1 MKSLLQYRI
10 TGFKGAFWII
20 KSSCYLSVARCRTI
34 SSTRT
39 LLLKRLLLYPDAKEG
54 VEGHQHILELDNS
67 ISYNLLV
74 ISYLGLL
81 VGISYPFSRAKTPG
95 SATSLPVVGPC
106 RSSAKEGRVPN
117 HGSHKEQIF
126 TEHFRPVSGKKR
138 DVLISREGKK
148 CFLSPQQQWGT
159 LNSNNLSNA
168 HVSVAEDLQQEYWK
182 EGLRSFHWQWF
193 VTYIERQGELQR
205 TSKMLLLHSWLNKV
219 NQGCP
224 WKCPGHCSPRSAHR
238 GRCWRLCLCS
248 QHSKSAVMSEA
259 RQQLPTLSLHLK
271 MGLRWPGYP
280 KSN

>member
-10 TGFKGAFWII
+10 TGFKGASWII

-39 LLLKRLLLYPDAKEG
+39 LLFKRLLLYPDPKEG

-81 VGISYPFSRAKTPG
+81 VSISYPFSRGKTPG
-95 SATSLPVVGPC
+95 SATSLPVVGPH

-117 HGSHKEQIF
+117 HGLHKEEIF
-126 TEHFRPVSGKKR
+126 TEHLCPVSGKKR

-168 HVSVAEDLQQEYWK
+168 HVSVAENLQQEY
-182 EGLRSFHWQWF
+182 
-193 VTYIERQGELQR
+193 
-205 TSKMLLLHSWLNKV
+205 
-219 NQGCP
+219 
-224 WKCPGHCSPRSAHR
+224 
-238 GRCWRLCLCS
+238 
-248 QHSKSAVMSEA
+248 
-259 RQQLPTLSLHLK
+259 
-271 MGLRWPGYP
+271 
-280 KSN
+280 

>member
-81 VGISYPFSRAKTPG
+81 VGISYPFSWAKTPG

-117 HGSHKEQIF
+117 HGSHKEHSLNIF
-126 TEHFRPVSGKKR
+126 
-138 DVLISREGKK
+138 VLYLGRKGM
-148 CFLSPQQQWGT
+148 C
-159 LNSNNLSNA
+159 
-168 HVSVAEDLQQEYWK
+168 
-182 EGLRSFHWQWF
+182 SFHEKEKN
-193 VTYIERQGELQR
+193 V
-205 TSKMLLLHSWLNKV
+205 SCLLSSN
-219 NQGCP
+219 G
-224 WKCPGHCSPRSAHR
+224 
-238 GRCWRLCLCS
+238 GR
-248 QHSKSAVMSEA
+248 
-259 RQQLPTLSLHLK
+259 
-271 MGLRWPGYP
+271 
-280 KSN
+280 